1 MQAASVVAWPQ
12 PMDGSIYPPVG
23 NPCTYLL
30 ENALCYIMSGLM
42 LLVVGVIITSLTF
55 QNLEDYKEEQIN
67 RYAGPVLMGAGIL
80 VIARGALSHL
90 CPQRSQFARQRS
102 LLRRYVRELY
112 TRPIF
117 GMRNDSTDLCDIHVS
132 DSQDIS
138 GIQECP
144 SAPYSPGPP
153 SYTSTPYSPLPPVY
167 TSAPGSPHS
176 PRLSFFNSRLR
187 MYSDDPPPYDVVIS
201 QEYFVTNPVPDIVNQ
216 VEANAEEDV
225 FQNVNEG
232 CVEAPPPSYEEFMR
246 TSRL

>member
-1 MQAASVVAWPQ
+1 MQAASVVTWPQ

-67 RYAGPVLMGAGIL
+67 RYAGPVLIGAGIL

-144 SAPYSPGPP
+144 RPARPNPPLFLSAPYSPGPP
-153 SYTSTPYSPLPPVY
+153 SYT
-167 TSAPGSPHS
+167 
-176 PRLSFFNSRLR
+176 SRLR

>member
-1 MQAASVVAWPQ
+1 MLFYFFFWQVSHLSVCHLFVCHPTMQAASVVTWPQ

-30 ENALCYIMSGLM
+30 ENALCYIISGLM

-67 RYAGPVLMGAGIL
+67 RYAGPVLIGAGIL

-117 GMRNDSTDLCDIHVS
+117 GVS
-132 DSQDIS
+132 FIF
-138 GIQECP
+138 
-144 SAPYSPGPP
+144 
-153 SYTSTPYSPLPPVY
+153 
-167 TSAPGSPHS
+167 
-176 PRLSFFNSRLR
+176 LSL
-187 MYSDDPPPYDVVIS
+187 
-201 QEYFVTNPVPDIVNQ
+201 
-216 VEANAEEDV
+216 
-225 FQNVNEG
+225 
-232 CVEAPPPSYEEFMR
+232 
-246 TSRL
+246 L

>member
-30 ENALCYIMSGLM
+30 ENALCYIISGLM

-80 VIARGALSHL
+80 VMARGALSHL

-153 SYTSTPYSPLPPVY
+153 SYTS
-167 TSAPGSPHS
+167 
-176 PRLSFFNSRLR
+176 RLR

>member
-1 MQAASVVAWPQ
+1 MQAASVVTWPQ

-153 SYTSTPYSPLPPVY
+153 SYTS
-167 TSAPGSPHS
+167 
-176 PRLSFFNSRLR
+176 RLR

>member
-1 MQAASVVAWPQ
+1 MQAASVVTWPQ

-30 ENALCYIMSGLM
+30 ENALCYIISGLM

-67 RYAGPVLMGAGIL
+67 RYAGPVLIGAGIL

-153 SYTSTPYSPLPPVY
+153 SYTS
-167 TSAPGSPHS
+167 
-176 PRLSFFNSRLR
+176 RLR

>member
-1 MQAASVVAWPQ
+1 MQAASVVTWPQ

-67 RYAGPVLMGAGIL
+67 RYAGPVLIGAGIL

-153 SYTSTPYSPLPPVY
+153 SYTS
-167 TSAPGSPHS
+167 
-176 PRLSFFNSRLR
+176 RLR

>member
-1 MQAASVVAWPQ
+1 MQAASVVTWPQ

-80 VIARGALSHL
+80 VMARGALSHL

-153 SYTSTPYSPLPPVY
+153 SYTS
-167 TSAPGSPHS
+167 
-176 PRLSFFNSRLR
+176 RLR